1 MLIDKL
7 ISIPFL
13 IFLPMLASLI
23 IMSPFFTS
31 NEISIRRFAKGFFG
45 FHFLYAILMLVF
57 FDQANPF
64 ESHIHFFGL
73 DWVQSLGINFTF
85 KTDCI
90 SLILSVLTSFIFLIS
105 SIESPENVEISSIDN
120 LPEATIFFTEIPQ
133 GDSSH

>member
-31 NEISIRRFAKGFFG
+31 NEISIRRFAKGFFS
-45 FHFLYAILMLVF
+45 FHFLYSILMLVF
-57 FDQANPF
+57 FDQANPYD
-64 ESHIHFFGL
+64 SHIHFFGL
-73 DWVQSLGINFTF
+73 DWVQSLGINFSF

-90 SLILSVLTSFIFLIS
+90 SLILSVLTSFIF
-105 SIESPENVEISSIDN
+105 
-120 LPEATIFFTEIPQ
+120 FFTTLNEFISAASTTMAVPC
-133 GDSSH
+133 